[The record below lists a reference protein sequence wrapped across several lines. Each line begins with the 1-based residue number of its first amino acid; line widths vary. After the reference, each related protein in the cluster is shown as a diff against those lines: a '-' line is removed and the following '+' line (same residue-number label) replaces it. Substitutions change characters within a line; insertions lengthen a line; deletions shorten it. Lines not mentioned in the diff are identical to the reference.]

1 MMVVVFEFST
11 AVFVSRSDIGEA
23 EKVEY
28 NYQNL
33 NSLLP
38 KHEEKISRSTFL
50 QIKDLFIV
58 CQINDTQSGAHPTAS
73 HSSSAP
79 EIFEYIF
86 SASRSAPLDNNFCCN
101 ANVSS

>member
-38 KHEEKISRSTFL
+38 KHEEKISRSTFCKSKTCL
-50 QIKDLFIV
+50 SFVK
-58 CQINDTQSGAHPTAS
+58 
-73 HSSSAP
+73 
-79 EIFEYIF
+79 
-86 SASRSAPLDNNFCCN
+86 
-101 ANVSS
+101 